1 MACVEDCS
9 EAAWRYLG
17 AIVLRPT
24 RTSWYGR
31 CDCRDCLEARRL
43 HHDIAEHVRRRDAKW
58 GQEARARNGGERH
71 FDIPAVGEKG
81 QQRTRPAMSGDRL
94 KCHGADRRRTGVAL
108 ARLHLLDTLERQ
120 AEVVAAA
127 A

>member
-43 HHDIAEHVRRRDAKW
+43 HHDIAEHVRRRDAK
-58 GQEARARNGGERH
+58 E
-71 FDIPAVGEKG
+71 PV
-81 QQRTRPAMSGDRL
+81 
-94 KCHGADRRRTGVAL
+94 
-108 ARLHLLDTLERQ
+108 LERLYG
-120 AEVVAAA
+120 ALRGVTPEPSPW
-127 A
+127 